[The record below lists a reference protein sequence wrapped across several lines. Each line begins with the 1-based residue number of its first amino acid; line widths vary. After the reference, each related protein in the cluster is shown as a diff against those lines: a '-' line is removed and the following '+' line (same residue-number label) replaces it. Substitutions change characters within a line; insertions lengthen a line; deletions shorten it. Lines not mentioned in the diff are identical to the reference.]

1 MILHH
6 ATSTASAPMMC
17 ISLAGCRRASSAVH
31 YRMRAAANGLVPS
44 HASHGD
50 LKSEEVFPAAARV
63 SRACQQSFAQQRV
76 ADRAEFDRVEQL
88 QFTALDLDQ
97 ALAAKTAEH
106 AADGFC
112 GKTQVIGDVAARHAQ
127 PETRG

>member
-1 MILHH
+1 MRMILHH
-6 ATSTASAPMMC
+6 ATSTAPAPMMC
-17 ISLAGCRRASSAVH
+17 ISLAGCRRASSAVR
-31 YRMRAAANGLVPS
+31 YRMTAAAKRLIRS
-44 HASHGD
+44 RASHGD
-50 LKSEEVFPAAARV
+50 LKVFPAAARV